1 MHVAVLS
8 AIFPLG
14 GMIAAPFAGALAD
27 RYRFQLFLFFAVL
40 ALAASTALTGATSL
54 VVLYGLR
61 AVAGLAFGAIVPLCL
76 LVGHQVACDPHEK
89 AGLFTMLTA
98 SLFLGDFAG
107 PLLAEGSARILPEHA
122 ASGFRY
128 RHRLSGLFGDGWIVR
143 EPLLSSAPRRPANK

>member
-1 MHVAVLS
+1 
-8 AIFPLG
+8 
-14 GMIAAPFAGALAD
+14 MIAAPFAGALAD

-89 AGLFTMLTA
+89 AGLL
-98 SLFLGDFAG
+98 
-107 PLLAEGSARILPEHA
+107 RC
-122 ASGFRY
+122 
-128 RHRLSGLFGDGWIVR
+128 
-143 EPLLSSAPRRPANK
+143 